1 MERRPTAVSGV
12 RALGQPVRGCIE
24 VEDAQVRLEVQ
35 LPWVIARLAAKIQQ
49 VVQKQGTGLL
59 EKK

>member
-1 MERRPTAVSGV
+1 
-12 RALGQPVRGCIE
+12 
-24 VEDAQVRLEVQ
+24 VRLDVQ

-49 VVQKQGTGLL
+49 AVQKQGTVLL